1 MPGSCVFRERLL
13 HLKFTSRGRLLPS
26 LALVIG
32 LLCGVAEPPSSDFQD
47 QSSLS
52 HGQRN
57 VVALR
62 MLGAISVGRPAKLRS
77 RIGFRKNRSKAVVAS
92 LSAAPVLQASSVP
105 SVTLGARF
113 VTGDVSVGYGR
124 SPPFLTI

>member
-1 MPGSCVFRERLL
+1 M
-13 HLKFTSRGRLLPS
+13 LPS

-92 LSAAPVLQASSVP
+92 LSAVPVCRASSVTP
-105 SVTLGARF
+105 STLGVHL
-113 VTGDVSVGYGR
+113 VTSDVLVGYGR
-124 SPPFLTI
+124 SPPF

>member
-1 MPGSCVFRERLL
+1 M

-62 MLGAISVGRPAKLRS
+62 MLGAISVKRPANLRS
-77 RIGFRKNRSKAVVAS
+77 GTGFRKSRSKAVVAN
-92 LSAAPVLQASSVP
+92 LSAVPVLQSSSVP
-105 SVTLGARF
+105 SATLGAHLAAS
-113 VTGDVSVGYGR
+113 DVFVGYGR